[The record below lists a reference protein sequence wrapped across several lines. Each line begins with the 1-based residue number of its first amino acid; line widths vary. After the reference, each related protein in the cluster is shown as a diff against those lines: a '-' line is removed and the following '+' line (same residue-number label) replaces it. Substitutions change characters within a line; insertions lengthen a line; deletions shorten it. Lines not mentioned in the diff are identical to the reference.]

1 MIMNILNYGT
11 AFFSLGAAV
20 FWFISAK
27 GKVPE
32 LKNDWAGLVDNPRAL
47 IDAVTYSARWNSY
60 ASSFAFASTLLLGVE
75 HLQTPSVAVKLSS
88 EWLTWLR
95 NESAALVARRS
106 PRGGGPART

>member
-60 ASSFAFASTLLLGVE
+60 ASSFAFVAALLLG
-75 HLQTPSVAVKLSS
+75 ASS
-88 EWLTWLR
+88 ICK
-95 NESAALVARRS
+95 
-106 PRGGGPART
+106 PRLWP